1 MRHPSHQQIGESMNA
16 SIKRLILGAAFLCS
30 GVGQAA
36 VVPADGLTFFN
47 GSLLSAKATWSFSR
61 YLTDAL
67 SIPPGADIGVYG
79 GAWKEIIYYPTV
91 DEFGEPYVY
100 ARHVVHSEVSTL
112 DVDDATGALRA
123 ATASG
128 GTKWVFSK
136 SNALRIAGGQAEI
149 GELDVR
155 FQADG
160 SANIFGSIS
169 GQALGATS
177 SVSYTGLLFTVQASD
192 VEGSISL
199 AGQPGGNQH
208 ATLHNLVLSQG
219 GFVALTESFGVN
231 RIGLMYSALQF
242 VRDDFGDLTLQVAAM
257 PAIPEPSTGALLM
270 GGLIC
275 LAALR
280 RRSN

>member
-1 MRHPSHQQIGESMNA
+1 MNA
-16 SIKRLILGAAFLCS
+16 VIKRLILGAAFLCS

-47 GSLLSAKATWSFSR
+47 GSLLNATATWSFSR
-61 YLTDAL
+61 NLTYAL
-67 SIPPGADIGVYG
+67 QTPGASDIGVYG

-91 DEFGEPYVY
+91 DEFGEPDVY
-100 ARHVVHSEVSTL
+100 ARHVVHTPVSTL

-136 SNALRIAGGQAEI
+136 ATSIKIAGGQAEI

-177 SVSYTGLLFTVQASD
+177 SVSYTGLLFTVQAGD

-199 AGQPGGNQH
+199 AGQPGGNLQ
-208 ATLHNLVLSQG
+208 ATLHNLVLSEG
-219 GFVALTESFGVN
+219 GFSALTESFGAHQS
-231 RIGLMYSALQF
+231 GLMYTALKYVQN
-242 VRDDFGDLTLQVAAM
+242 DFGDLTLNVNAI

-270 GGLIC
+270 VGLFC
-275 LAALR
+275 LVGLR
-280 RRSN
+280 RRSSN

>member
-1 MRHPSHQQIGESMNA
+1 MNPF
-16 SIKRLILGAAFLCS
+16 IKRLILGAAFLCS
-30 GVGQAA
+30 SVGQAA
-36 VVPADGLTFFN
+36 VVPADGQTFFN
-47 GSLLSAKATWSFSR
+47 GSLFNATATWSFSR

-67 SIPPGADIGVYG
+67 EIPPGADIGVYG

-91 DEFGEPYVY
+91 DEFGEPDVY
-100 ARHVVHSEVSTL
+100 ASHVVHTQVSTL

-136 SNALRIAGGQAEI
+136 SNAVRIAGGQAEI

-177 SVSYTGLLFTVQASD
+177 SVSYTGLLFTVQAGD

-199 AGQPGGNQH
+199 AGRPGGNLQ

-219 GFVALTESFGVN
+219 GFSALTASFGVHQS
-231 RIGLMYSALQF
+231 GLMHNALKYVQN
-242 VRDDFGDLTLQVAAM
+242 DFGDLTLQVTAM

-270 GGLIC
+270 GGLFC

-280 RRSN
+280 RRSS